1 MKSFIAA
8 ILLFFLTVGCI
19 VFNSVYVSSALE
31 DLSQMAKQVAAD
43 NSASPQ
49 DLKELWEHY
58 RSPLS
63 FSVKES
69 KLERMSE
76 LVESLRFTSNRA
88 EADKLCI
95 LIIELCDEMRQYEKI
110 SIQSLF

>member
-19 VFNSVYVSSALE
+19 IFNSIYVCGALEELSQTATRVSS
-31 DLSQMAKQVAAD
+31 DS
-43 NSASPQ
+43 SASPQ
-49 DLKELWEHY
+49 DLKELWERY

-76 LVESLRFTSNRA
+76 LVESLYFAGNSA
-88 EADKLCI
+88 ETDKICI
-95 LIIELCDEMRQYEKI
+95 LISQLCDEMRQYEKI
-110 SIQSLF
+110 SIESLF

>member
-19 VFNSVYVSSALE
+19 IFNSVYVCNALE
-31 DLSQMAKQVAAD
+31 DLSQAAKLIATD
-43 NSASPQ
+43 NSASTQ
-49 DLKELWEHY
+49 DLKELWERY

-76 LVESLRFTSNRA
+76 LVESLYFASNSA

-95 LIIELCDEMRQYEKI
+95 LISELCDEIRQYEKI